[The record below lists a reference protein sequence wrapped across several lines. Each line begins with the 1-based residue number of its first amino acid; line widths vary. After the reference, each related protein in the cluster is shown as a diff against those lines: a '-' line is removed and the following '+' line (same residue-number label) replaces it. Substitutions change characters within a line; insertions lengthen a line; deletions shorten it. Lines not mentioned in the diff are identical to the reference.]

1 MQFFPNSILQ
11 TGVKDIGPSVSKPFN
26 VGLRLLAITVC
37 QVFICYLTH
46 RYREQAKAY
55 RVMRCTRVR

>member
-11 TGVKDIGPSVSKPFN
+11 TGVQDIGPNVSKPST
-26 VGLRLLAITVC
+26 VGLRLLAIAEC
-37 QVFICYLTH
+37 QMLICYLAQ

-55 RVMRCTRVR
+55 KDLRCSRKS